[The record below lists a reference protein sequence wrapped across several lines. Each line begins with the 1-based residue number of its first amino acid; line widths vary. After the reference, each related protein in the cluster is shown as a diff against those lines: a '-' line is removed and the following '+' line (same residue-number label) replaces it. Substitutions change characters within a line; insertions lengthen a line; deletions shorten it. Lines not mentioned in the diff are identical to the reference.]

1 MCVKKLIVIATLV
14 FLCLVWY
21 WVSPTRRSVRT
32 FDHLEDSVK
41 AVITAS
47 ELQAWATNLLA
58 KYPTDASITNATVI
72 SPAKLGTNF
81 PAQLLGISPVLG
93 PGVTI
98 LHSQDDESNDTSCV
112 IIDWGGGMLGHAG
125 FMVGS
130 TNFSIV
136 SDHKWQEGVY
146 FYPPH

>member
-1 MCVKKLIVIATLV
+1 VQ
-14 FLCLVWY
+14 
-21 WVSPTRRSVRT
+21 T
-32 FDHLEDSVK
+32 FDHLESSVK

-47 ELQAWATNLLA
+47 ELQVWATNLLA
-58 KYPTDASITNATVI
+58 QYPTDASIIN
-72 SPAKLGTNF
+72 PAMLGTNF
-81 PAQLLGISPVLG
+81 PVQLLGISPVLG
-93 PGVTI
+93 PYISI

-112 IIDWGGGMLGHAG
+112 IIDWGGGILGHAG

-130 TNFSIV
+130 TNFSRI